1 METWMVI
8 LRLIHIVSGIF
19 WAGATFFLVSFVS
32 PAVQATGPEGQKFMR
47 QMGLKSGMSNALAAT
62 ASLAAI
68 SGLIMYGLIS
78 DLDLD
83 MMSGTYLTVLGIG
96 SVAGIAGWIV
106 GYAVQNRSTRRMQ
119 KIAAEIESSGGPPT
133 PEQMAEMQGLAQR
146 VGQGS
151 RVTAVL
157 LTIAVVCMAAAQP
170 IAAMLA

>member
-1 METWMVI
+1 MVI
-8 LRLIHIVSGIF
+8 LRLIHIFSGKF
-19 WAGATFFLVSFVS
+19 WAGATFFLVSCVS

-47 QMGLKSGMSNALAAT
+47 QRGLKSGMSNALAAT
-62 ASLAAI
+62 ASLTAI

-83 MMSGTYLTVLGIG
+83 MMSGTYLTVLVIG

-106 GYAVQNRSTRRMQ
+106 GYTVQNRSTRRMQ
-119 KIAAEIESSGGPPT
+119 RITAEIESSGGPPT
-133 PEQMAEMQGLAQR
+133 SEQMAEMQGLAQR